1 MYKRPV
7 PRPTFAVDHSTLKLA
22 RVEDSIVHKLT
33 HIQPFPPYKP
43 LPYAP
48 VLQLDSLIFGLKR
61 HHGLTDEEAEEIRR
75 KNYIAPVVAQ
85 KKKTKKT
92 KKRVVHDTDI
102 DKVFSQFAAK
112 PAVKKKVL
120 KAVVKKI

>member
-22 RVEDSIVHKLT
+22 RVEDSIVHKLIHT
-33 HIQPFPPYKP
+33 QPFPPYKP

-75 KNYIAPVVAQ
+75 KNYIAPAVQ
-85 KKKTKKT
+85 KKIKKT
-92 KKRVVHDTDI
+92 KKRVAVQHADLE
-102 DKVFSQFAAK
+102 KMFSQFTTK